1 MTSRRVR
8 PNSFRYRRSF
18 AALTTALLT
27 AAVLAPVST
36 ASAAPTAAADAP
48 GALSHFDQSRKDCL
62 GTARNNTSKIW
73 YTVANGVLSDV
84 YAPTVDTTNVETM
97 QYLVTDGTSFT
108 DVQTRDT
115 TYSVATDPSGMMCTV
130 TSTAKSGAYQLVT
143 TYLTDASHSS
153 VVVRTR
159 YVATS
164 AAAKAYRVYVRLDAT
179 VAGNGGGGSGN
190 GGADTAVVDR
200 STGSAV
206 PVSFDTV
213 TTTNAVNRDYA
224 VPTYLALRADQ
235 PFSTVSSGFVGT
247 AGDGLAQLDA
257 SHTLT
262 ANDTATAGNVEQT
275 AGVQRDSTGAF
286 TLALGFGTTQAAA
299 VATAAATVGTHYSTL
314 TSQYLAGWKH
324 YDAGLR
330 KPSRTLSGL
339 TAVQRSTAVAQYYQS
354 ANVVRASMDKT
365 FAGAVAAGLD
375 SPWGQAVSA
384 GDPNNTYFGSYRE
397 VFGRDLYEAW
407 TAFYTDGDLASAKAT
422 TRFLL
427 LRQQLADGS
436 LPRNSLLNGKP
447 APDAFNTQLD
457 EAAYPL
463 LMALQS
469 GLGGDAAIWKHVKA
483 GANFLVSHGPTEGV
497 ERWEEQTGYSPST
510 IAAEIAG
517 LVAAGTIAR
526 QHGDT
531 ADARTW
537 LATADVYQ
545 RSIKKWTVTTTGPY
559 STSPYFIRLS
569 KNGDP
574 DSEYNYGL
582 GNGGAT
588 SIDQR
593 AVVDL
598 GFLELVR
605 LGELPATDPAVAN
618 SVRVIDAKLERQTAN
633 GPGWLR
639 YNGDGYGDCYEPDPD
654 TSCPA
659 TGQPWAATNTGTGH
673 IWPVLA
679 AERAQQDLATG
690 QRSTA
695 ASLLATI
702 NSMTSGPGLVPEQV
716 WDEPDVPAS
725 ASGSDPTT
733 ASIGFVN
740 GKPDGSA
747 SPLTWGAAAQ
757 VRLTADLTAGRSVER
772 PSVTTARYVNRL
784 QKTTPLTVTSPTDG
798 TEAGA
803 TIVVSGTAA
812 PRATIDVA
820 DIITDNNNAAT
831 HVTTTADASG
841 TFSVRL
847 PSAAGTDLLL
857 VTSTSRDGGTA
868 QVELT
873 VVRDV
878 VDGALIYDHGD
889 PAGDDNGPGTYQYP
903 SAGDFHAGAFD
914 LTDFQIYDTGT
925 TVTFR
930 VQTADL
936 TATFGSSF
944 GAQLL
949 DLYVHDPAA
958 TATATASAYPSLNY
972 SIEPASAWDRLIE
985 VQGFGQRFV
994 DSTGATVGPVTT
1006 RSNPV
1011 SRYTTFSVDKAA
1023 LGGTPGAGWKFVVT
1037 LTGQDG
1043 SNPSVPPVRA
1053 FTQPGQAYTFGVCAP
1068 GGTAPICSV
1077 DPNSVAKVMDVV
1089 TPDGVSQASELDV
1102 TAGPVVLAGIT
1113 L

>member
-1 MTSRRVR
+1 MTSRRAR
-8 PNSFRYRRSF
+8 TNPARHRRSF
-18 AALTTALLT
+18 AALAAALLT

-36 ASAAPTAAADAP
+36 AAAAPSAETGAP

-108 DVQTRDT
+108 DLQTRDT
-115 TYSVATDPSGMMCTV
+115 AYTVATDPTGMMCTV

-143 TYLTDASHSS
+143 TYLTDPSHSS
-153 VVVRTR
+153 VVVRTK
-159 YVATS
+159 YVATT
-164 AAAKAYRVYVRLDAT
+164 AAAREYHLYVRLDAT

-190 GGADTAVVDR
+190 GGADSAVVDR
-200 STGSAV
+200 STGAAV

-213 TTTNAVNRDYA
+213 TTTNAANRDYA

-235 PFSTVSSGFVGT
+235 PFSAVSSGFVGT
-247 AGDGLAQLDA
+247 AGDGLTQLD
-257 SHTLT
+257 STHTLT
-262 ANDTATAGNVEQT
+262 ASDTATAGNVEQT
-275 AGVQRDSTGAF
+275 AGVQRDASGAF
-286 TLALGFGTTQAAA
+286 TLALGFGTTQSAA
-299 VATAAATVGTHYSTL
+299 VATAGATVRTRYSSL
-314 TSQYLAGWKH
+314 TARYLEGWKH

-330 KPSRTLSGL
+330 KPSHTLSGL
-339 TAVQRSTAVAQYYQS
+339 TSAQRTEAVAQYYQS

-427 LRQQLADGS
+427 LHQQLPDGS

-447 APDAFNTQLD
+447 APDSFNTQLD

-483 GANFLVSHGPTEGV
+483 GANFLASHGPTDGV

-526 QHGDT
+526 QHGDN

-545 RSIKKWTVTTTGPY
+545 RSIKKWTVTSNGPY

-574 DSEYNYGL
+574 NSEYNYGL
-582 GNGGAT
+582 GNGGST

-605 LGELPATDPAVAN
+605 LGELPASDPDVAN
-618 SVRVIDAKLERQTAN
+618 SVKVIDAKLERQTSN

-654 TSCPA
+654 TSCPV
-659 TGQPWAATNTGTGH
+659 TGQPWAPANTGTGH

-690 QRSTA
+690 QVSTA
-695 ASLLATI
+695 SGLLATI

-725 ASGSDPTT
+725 PYGSDPTT

-747 SPLTWGAAAQ
+747 SPLTWGAASQ

-772 PSVTTARYVNRL
+772 PSVTTARYVSHTQN
-784 QKTTPLTVTSPTDG
+784 TTPLTVTSPADSTV
-798 TEAGA
+798 AGA
-803 TIVVSGTAA
+803 SIVVTGTAA

-820 DIITDNNNAAT
+820 DIVTDNDDAAT
-831 HVTTTADASG
+831 HVTATAGANG
-841 TFSVRL
+841 TFSLSL
-847 PSAAGTDLLL
+847 PSSGGTNLLL
-857 VTSTSRDGGTA
+857 VTSTGRDGGTA

-878 VDGALIYDHGD
+878 VAGTPIYDRTD

-936 TATFGSSF
+936 SATFGSSF

-949 DLYVHDPAA
+949 DLYVHDPSA
-958 TATATASAYPSLNY
+958 TATSTAAAYPNMNY

-994 DSTGATVGPVTT
+994 DSSGTTVGSVTS
-1006 RSNPV
+1006 RSNAV
-1011 SRYTTFSVDKAA
+1011 SRYTTFSVDKSA
-1023 LGGTPGAGWKFVVT
+1023 LGGTPGSGWKFVVA

-1043 SNPSVPPVRA
+1043 TQSPPVRA
-1053 FTQPGQAYTFGVCAP
+1053 FTQPAGAYTFGVCAI
-1068 GGTAPICSV
+1068 GGTAPICKV
-1077 DPNSVAKVMDVV
+1077 DPNSVPKVMDVV
-1089 TPDGVSQASELDV
+1089 TPAGVSQATELDV